1 MLVSKLWAKYSAF
14 VHGHLTEHRGV
25 GIGPRLKAWERRDSE
40 QEEEEVTFKAFVS
53 DREKPQSHTE
63 NTVVVILEGGGGG
76 GGGGGPFHFLRG
88 GRGSSAEVVV
98 AWMGRG
104 GSLPLFFSLL
114 VVVTWRFPPL
124 APP

>member
-76 GGGGGPFHFLRG
+76 GGGGPFHFLRG